1 MRSHGFGVT
10 EISINPLT
18 APRIYGT
25 ISSQSLNIMFHTL
38 TEKLN
43 SILTQLRR
51 RGALTE
57 KDLDEGLRQVRLAL
71 LEADVNY
78 KVVKKFIDD
87 VKQKALG
94 AKILE
99 SLTPGQQIVKIVR
112 DELVQILGGTRAD
125 LKLTSWPAVILLVGL
140 QGSGKTTMSGKLA
153 KHLTEKLGKKVLL
166 AATDLQRP
174 AAIEQLK
181 QLGAKLGYPVYAA
194 GRTPVEVAQ
203 GALQEAR
210 KNSFDVLI
218 LDTAGRLQ
226 INEELMA
233 ELAEMQEKLQ
243 PAEILLVAD
252 AMTGQEAVNIAQ
264 AFDQRLNLSGIILT
278 KLDGDARG
286 GAALSMITVT
296 GRPMKFVGVGEKLE
310 DLEVFHPDRMAER
323 ILGMGD
329 MLSLIEE
336 AEARIDAKKAEEFV
350 RKIQKES
357 FTLEDFREQIQQ
369 LRRMGPIT
377 KLLEKIP
384 GMQKVDVDEKALRRV
399 EAIINSM
406 TQEERRKPEIL
417 NGRRRK
423 RIALGSGTQV
433 SDVNKLL
440 KRFAEAKKMMKQ
452 LKGRKLPFGQMPLG
466 R

>member
-1 MRSHGFGVT
+1 
-10 EISINPLT
+10 
-18 APRIYGT
+18 
-25 ISSQSLNIMFHTL
+25 MFNTL

-43 SILTQLRR
+43 GILTQWRR

-57 KDLDEGLRQVRLAL
+57 RDLDEGLRQVRLAL

-78 KVVKKFIDD
+78 KVVKRFIDD

-112 DELVQILGGTRAD
+112 DELVHILGGTRAD
-125 LKLTSWPAVILLVGL
+125 LQLTSWPSVILLVGL
-140 QGSGKTTMSGKLA
+140 QGSGKTTMAGKLA
-153 KHLTEKLGKKVLL
+153 KYLTERLKKKVLL

-181 QLGAKLGYPVYAA
+181 QIGAKLGYPVYAE
-194 GRTPVEVAQ
+194 GRTPIEVAE
-203 GALQEAR
+203 GALLEAR

-218 LDTAGRLQ
+218 IDTAGRLH

-233 ELAEMQEKLQ
+233 ELEEMKQKLQ
-243 PAEILLVAD
+243 PAETLLVAD
-252 AMTGQEAVNIAQ
+252 AMTGQEAVAIAQ
-264 AFDQRLNLSGIILT
+264 TFDQRLKLTGIILT

-286 GAALSMITVT
+286 GAALSMVTVT
-296 GRPMKFVGVGEKLE
+296 GRPIKFVGVGEKVE

-329 MLSLIEE
+329 ILSLIEE
-336 AEARIDAKKAEEFV
+336 AEARVDTKKAEEFI
-350 RKIQKES
+350 RKIHKES

-384 GMQKVDVDEKALRRV
+384 GMQRVEVDERALVRV

-406 TQEERRKPEIL
+406 TPEERRRPEIL
-417 NGRRRK
+417 NARRK
-423 RIALGSGTQV
+423 RRIALGSGTQV
-433 SDVNKLL
+433 SDVNRLL
-440 KRFAEAKKMMKQ
+440 KRFEEAKKMMKQ
-452 LKGRKLPFGQMPLG
+452 LKRVPQMPFG

>member
-1 MRSHGFGVT
+1 
-10 EISINPLT
+10 
-18 APRIYGT
+18 
-25 ISSQSLNIMFHTL
+25 MFNAL

-78 KVVKKFIDD
+78 KVVKRFIDD

-94 AKILE
+94 AQILE

-112 DELVQILGGTRAD
+112 DELVQILGGTRAE
-125 LKLTSWPAVILLVGL
+125 LQLTSWPSVLLLVGL
-140 QGSGKTTMSGKLA
+140 QGSGKTTMAGKLA
-153 KHLTEKLGKKVLL
+153 KYLTEKLKKRVLL

-181 QLGAKLGYPVYAA
+181 QLGAKLGYPVYAE
-194 GRTPVEVAQ
+194 GRTPLEVAE
-203 GALQEAR
+203 GALTEAR
-210 KNSFDVLI
+210 KNSFDVVI
-218 LDTAGRLQ
+218 IDTAGRLQ

-233 ELAEMQEKLQ
+233 ELVKMKERLQ
-243 PAEILLVAD
+243 PTEILLVAD

-264 AFDQRLNLSGIILT
+264 TFDQRLRLTGIILT

-286 GAALSMITVT
+286 GAALSMVTVT
-296 GRPMKFVGVGEKLE
+296 GRPIKFIGVGEKLE

-329 MLSLIEE
+329 ILSLIEE
-336 AEARIDAKKAEEFV
+336 AEARVDAKKAEEFL

-357 FTLEDFREQIQQ
+357 FTLEDFRQQIQQ

-377 KLLEKIP
+377 KLLEKLP
-384 GMQKVDVDEKALRRV
+384 GMQKVEVDEKALV
-399 EAIINSM
+399 KIEAIINSM
-406 TQEERRKPEIL
+406 TPQERRHPEIL
-417 NGRRRK
+417 NARRK
-423 RIALGSGTQV
+423 RRIALGSGTQV
-433 SDVNKLL
+433 SDINKLL
-440 KRFAEAKKMMKQ
+440 KRFEEARKMMKQ
-452 LKGRKLPFGQMPLG
+452 LKGKKFPQMPFL

>member
-1 MRSHGFGVT
+1 
-10 EISINPLT
+10 
-18 APRIYGT
+18 
-25 ISSQSLNIMFHTL
+25 MFNAL
-38 TEKLN
+38 TERLN
-43 SILTQLRR
+43 SILKQLRR

-78 KVVKKFIDD
+78 KVVKRFIDD
-87 VKQKALG
+87 IRQKALG
-94 AKILE
+94 AQILE

-125 LKLTSWPAVILLVGL
+125 LRLTSWPSVILLVGL
-140 QGSGKTTMSGKLA
+140 QGSGKTTMAGKLA
-153 KHLTEKLGKKVLL
+153 KYLTEKLQKKVLL

-181 QLGAKLGYPVYAA
+181 QLGARLGSPVYAE
-194 GRTPVEVAQ
+194 GRTPVEVAER
-203 GALQEAR
+203 ALVEAR

-218 LDTAGRLQ
+218 IDTAGRLQ
-226 INEELMA
+226 IDEELMA
-233 ELAEMQEKLQ
+233 ELVEMRQKLQ
-243 PAEILLVAD
+243 PTEILLVAD

-264 AFDQRLNLSGIILT
+264 TFDQRLALTGIILT

-286 GAALSMITVT
+286 GAALSMVTVT
-296 GRPMKFVGVGEKLE
+296 GRPIKFIGVGEKLE

-329 MLSLIEE
+329 ILSLIEE
-336 AEARIDAKKAEEFV
+336 AEARVDAKKAEELV
-350 RKIQKES
+350 RRIQKES

-369 LRRMGPIT
+369 LRRLGPLT
-377 KLLEKIP
+377 KLLEKLP
-384 GMQKVDVDEKALRRV
+384 GMQKVEVDERALIKV

-406 TQEERRKPEIL
+406 TPEERRHPEIL
-417 NGRRRK
+417 NASRK
-423 RIALGSGTQV
+423 RRIALGSGTQV

-440 KRFAEAKKMMKQ
+440 KRFEEAKKMIKH
-452 LKGRKLPFGQMPLG
+452 LKGKRFPLG
-466 R
+466 PMPWR

>member
-1 MRSHGFGVT
+1 
-10 EISINPLT
+10 
-18 APRIYGT
+18 
-25 ISSQSLNIMFHTL
+25 MFNAL

-78 KVVKKFIDD
+78 KVVKRFIDD

-94 AKILE
+94 AQILE

-112 DELVQILGGTRAD
+112 DELVQILGGTRAE
-125 LKLTSWPAVILLVGL
+125 LQLTSWPSVLLLVGL
-140 QGSGKTTMSGKLA
+140 QGSGKTTMAGKLA
-153 KHLTEKLGKKVLL
+153 KYLTEKLKKRVLL

-181 QLGAKLGYPVYAA
+181 QLGAKLGYPVYAE
-194 GRTPVEVAQ
+194 GRTPLEVAE
-203 GALQEAR
+203 GALTEAR
-210 KNSFDVLI
+210 KNSFDVVI
-218 LDTAGRLQ
+218 IDTAGRLQ

-233 ELAEMQEKLQ
+233 ELVKMKERLQ
-243 PAEILLVAD
+243 PSEILLVAD

-264 AFDQRLNLSGIILT
+264 TFDQRLRLTGIILT

-286 GAALSMITVT
+286 GAALSMVTVT
-296 GRPMKFVGVGEKLE
+296 SRPIKFIGVGEKLE

-329 MLSLIEE
+329 ILSLIEE
-336 AEARIDAKKAEEFV
+336 AEARVDAKKAEEFL

-357 FTLEDFREQIQQ
+357 FTLEDFRQQIQQ

-377 KLLEKIP
+377 KLLEKLP
-384 GMQKVDVDEKALRRV
+384 GMQKVEVDEKALV
-399 EAIINSM
+399 KIEAIINSM
-406 TQEERRKPEIL
+406 TPQERRHPEIL
-417 NGRRRK
+417 NARRK
-423 RIALGSGTQV
+423 RRIALGSGTQV
-433 SDVNKLL
+433 SDINKLL
-440 KRFAEAKKMMKQ
+440 KRFEEARKMMKQ
-452 LKGRKLPFGQMPLG
+452 LKGKKFPQMPFL

>member
-1 MRSHGFGVT
+1 
-10 EISINPLT
+10 
-18 APRIYGT
+18 
-25 ISSQSLNIMFHTL
+25 MFNTL

-43 SILTQLRR
+43 SILTQWRR

-71 LEADVNY
+71 LEADVHY
-78 KVVKKFIDD
+78 KVVKKFTDD

-94 AKILE
+94 AQILE
-99 SLTPGQQIVKIVR
+99 SLSPGQQIVKIVR
-112 DELVQILGGTRAD
+112 DELVHILGGTRAE
-125 LKLTSWPAVILLVGL
+125 LTLTSWPSVLLLVGL

-153 KHLTEKLGKKVLL
+153 KYATEKLQKKVLL

-181 QLGAKLGYPVYAA
+181 QLGAKLGYPVYAE
-194 GRTPVEVAQ
+194 GRTPLEVAE
-203 GALQEAR
+203 GALREAR

-218 LDTAGRLQ
+218 IDTAGRLQ

-233 ELAEMQEKLQ
+233 ELVEMKARLQ
-243 PAEILLVAD
+243 PTEILLVAD
-252 AMTGQEAVNIAQ
+252 AMTGQEAVTIAQ
-264 AFDQRLNLSGIILT
+264 TFDQRLTLTGIILT

-296 GRPMKFVGVGEKLE
+296 GRPIKFVGVGEKLE

-329 MLSLIEE
+329 ILSLIEE
-336 AEARIDAKKAEEFV
+336 AEARVDAKKAEEFV
-350 RKIQKES
+350 KKIQKES

-369 LRRMGPIT
+369 MRRLGPIT

-384 GMQKVDVDEKALRRV
+384 GMQKVQVDERALVRV

-406 TQEERRKPEIL
+406 TPEERRKPEIL
-417 NGRRRK
+417 NGKRK
-423 RIALGSGTQV
+423 RRIALGSGTQV

-440 KRFAEAKKMMKQ
+440 KRFEEAKKMMKQ
-452 LKGRKLPFGQMPLG
+452 FKGRRFPQF
-466 R
+466 

>member
-1 MRSHGFGVT
+1 
-10 EISINPLT
+10 
-18 APRIYGT
+18 
-25 ISSQSLNIMFHTL
+25 MFNTL

-43 SILTQLRR
+43 SILTQWRR

-71 LEADVNY
+71 LEADVHY
-78 KVVKKFIDD
+78 KVVKKFTDD

-94 AKILE
+94 AQILE
-99 SLTPGQQIVKIVR
+99 SLSPGQQIVKIVR
-112 DELVQILGGTRAD
+112 DELVQILGGTRAE
-125 LKLTSWPAVILLVGL
+125 LTLTSWPSVLLLVGL

-153 KHLTEKLGKKVLL
+153 KHVTEKLQKKVLL

-174 AAIEQLK
+174 AAIEQLR
-181 QLGAKLGYPVYAA
+181 QLGAKLGYPVYAE
-194 GRTPVEVAQ
+194 GRTPVEVAE
-203 GALQEAR
+203 GALREAR

-218 LDTAGRLQ
+218 IDTAGRLQ
-226 INEELMA
+226 INEELMT
-233 ELAEMQEKLQ
+233 ELVEMQARLQ
-243 PAEILLVAD
+243 PTETLLVAD

-264 AFDQRLNLSGIILT
+264 TFDQRLKLTGIILT

-296 GRPMKFVGVGEKLE
+296 GRPIKFVGVGEKLE

-329 MLSLIEE
+329 LLSLIEE
-336 AEARIDAKKAEEFV
+336 AEARVDAKKAEEFV
-350 RKIQKES
+350 KKIQKES

-369 LRRMGPIT
+369 VRRMGPIT

-384 GMQKVDVDEKALRRV
+384 GMQKVEVDERALVRV

-406 TQEERRKPEIL
+406 TPEERRKPEIL
-417 NGRRRK
+417 DGKRK
-423 RIALGSGTQV
+423 RRIALGSGTQV
-433 SDVNKLL
+433 SEVNKLL
-440 KRFAEAKKMMKQ
+440 KRFEEAKKMMKQ
-452 LKGRKLPFGQMPLG
+452 FKGRRLLG

>member
-1 MRSHGFGVT
+1 
-10 EISINPLT
+10 
-18 APRIYGT
+18 
-25 ISSQSLNIMFHTL
+25 MFNAL

-78 KVVKKFIDD
+78 KVVKRFIDD

-94 AKILE
+94 AQILE

-112 DELVQILGGTRAD
+112 DELVQILGGTRAE
-125 LKLTSWPAVILLVGL
+125 LQLTSWPSVLLLVGL
-140 QGSGKTTMSGKLA
+140 QGSGKTTMAGKLA
-153 KHLTEKLGKKVLL
+153 KYLTEKLKKRVLL

-181 QLGAKLGYPVYAA
+181 QLGAKLGYPVYAE
-194 GRTPVEVAQ
+194 GRTPLEVAE
-203 GALQEAR
+203 GALTEAR
-210 KNSFDVLI
+210 KNSFDVVI
-218 LDTAGRLQ
+218 IDTAGRLQ

-233 ELAEMQEKLQ
+233 ELVKMKERLQ
-243 PAEILLVAD
+243 PSEILLVAD

-264 AFDQRLNLSGIILT
+264 TFDQRLRLTGIILT

-286 GAALSMITVT
+286 GAALSMVTVT
-296 GRPMKFVGVGEKLE
+296 GRPIKFIGVGEKLE

-329 MLSLIEE
+329 ILSLIEE
-336 AEARIDAKKAEEFV
+336 AEARVDAKKAEEFL

-357 FTLEDFREQIQQ
+357 FTLEDFRQQIQQ

-377 KLLEKIP
+377 KLLEKLP
-384 GMQKVDVDEKALRRV
+384 GMQKVEVDEKALV
-399 EAIINSM
+399 KIEAIINSM
-406 TQEERRKPEIL
+406 TPQERRHPEIL
-417 NGRRRK
+417 NARRK
-423 RIALGSGTQV
+423 RRIALGSGTQV
-433 SDVNKLL
+433 SDINKLL
-440 KRFAEAKKMMKQ
+440 KRFEEARKMMKQ
-452 LKGRKLPFGQMPLG
+452 LKGKRFPQMPFL

>member
-1 MRSHGFGVT
+1 
-10 EISINPLT
+10 
-18 APRIYGT
+18 
-25 ISSQSLNIMFHTL
+25 MFNTL

-43 SILTQLRR
+43 SILTQWRR

-71 LEADVNY
+71 LEADVHY
-78 KVVKKFIDD
+78 KVVKKFTDD

-94 AKILE
+94 AQILE
-99 SLTPGQQIVKIVR
+99 SLSPGQQIVKIVR
-112 DELVQILGGTRAD
+112 DELVHILGGTRAE
-125 LKLTSWPAVILLVGL
+125 LTLTSWPSVLLLVGL

-153 KHLTEKLGKKVLL
+153 KYVTEKLQKKVLL

-181 QLGAKLGYPVYAA
+181 QLGAKLGYPVYAE
-194 GRTPVEVAQ
+194 GRTPLEVAE
-203 GALQEAR
+203 GALREAR

-218 LDTAGRLQ
+218 IDTAGRLQ

-233 ELAEMQEKLQ
+233 ELVEMKARLQ
-243 PAEILLVAD
+243 PTEILLVAD
-252 AMTGQEAVNIAQ
+252 AMTGQEAVTIAQ
-264 AFDQRLNLSGIILT
+264 TFDQRLTLTGIILT

-296 GRPMKFVGVGEKLE
+296 GRPIKFVGVGEKLE

-329 MLSLIEE
+329 ILSLIEE
-336 AEARIDAKKAEEFV
+336 AEARVDAKKAEEFV
-350 RKIQKES
+350 KKIQKES

-369 LRRMGPIT
+369 MRRLGPIT

-384 GMQKVDVDEKALRRV
+384 GMQKVQVDERALVRV

-406 TQEERRKPEIL
+406 TPEERRKPEIL
-417 NGRRRK
+417 NGKRK
-423 RIALGSGTQV
+423 RRIALGSGTQV

-440 KRFAEAKKMMKQ
+440 KRFEEAKKMMKQ
-452 LKGRKLPFGQMPLG
+452 FKGRRFPQF
-466 R
+466 

>member
-1 MRSHGFGVT
+1 
-10 EISINPLT
+10 
-18 APRIYGT
+18 
-25 ISSQSLNIMFHTL
+25 MFNAL

-78 KVVKKFIDD
+78 KVVKRFIDD

-94 AKILE
+94 AQILE

-112 DELVQILGGTRAD
+112 DELVQILGGTRAE
-125 LKLTSWPAVILLVGL
+125 LQLTSWPSVLLLVGL
-140 QGSGKTTMSGKLA
+140 QGSGKTTMAGKLA
-153 KHLTEKLGKKVLL
+153 KYLTEKLKKRVLL

-181 QLGAKLGYPVYAA
+181 QLGAKLGYPVYAE
-194 GRTPVEVAQ
+194 GRTPLEVAE
-203 GALQEAR
+203 GALTEAR
-210 KNSFDVLI
+210 KNSFDVVI
-218 LDTAGRLQ
+218 IDTAGRLQ

-233 ELAEMQEKLQ
+233 ELVEMKERLQ
-243 PAEILLVAD
+243 PSEILLVAD

-264 AFDQRLNLSGIILT
+264 TFDQRLRLTGIILT

-286 GAALSMITVT
+286 GAALSMVTVT
-296 GRPMKFVGVGEKLE
+296 GRPIKFIGVGEKLE

-329 MLSLIEE
+329 ILSLIEE
-336 AEARIDAKKAEEFV
+336 AEARVDAKKAEEFL

-357 FTLEDFREQIQQ
+357 FTLEDFRQQIQQ

-377 KLLEKIP
+377 KLLEKLP
-384 GMQKVDVDEKALRRV
+384 GMQKVEVDEKALV
-399 EAIINSM
+399 KIEAIINSM
-406 TQEERRKPEIL
+406 TPQERRHPEIL
-417 NGRRRK
+417 NARRK
-423 RIALGSGTQV
+423 RRIALGSGTQV
-433 SDVNKLL
+433 SDINKLL
-440 KRFAEAKKMMKQ
+440 KRFEEARKMMKQ
-452 LKGRKLPFGQMPLG
+452 LKGKRFPQMPFL

>member
-1 MRSHGFGVT
+1 
-10 EISINPLT
+10 
-18 APRIYGT
+18 
-25 ISSQSLNIMFHTL
+25 MFNAL

-78 KVVKKFIDD
+78 KVVKRFIDD

-94 AKILE
+94 AQILE

-112 DELVQILGGTRAD
+112 DELVQILGGTRAE
-125 LKLTSWPAVILLVGL
+125 LQLTSWPSVLLLVGL
-140 QGSGKTTMSGKLA
+140 QGSGKTTMAGKLA
-153 KHLTEKLGKKVLL
+153 KYLTEKLKKRVLL

-181 QLGAKLGYPVYAA
+181 QLGAKLGYPVYAE
-194 GRTPVEVAQ
+194 GRTPLEVAE
-203 GALQEAR
+203 GALTEAR
-210 KNSFDVLI
+210 KNSFDVVI
-218 LDTAGRLQ
+218 IDTAGRLQ

-233 ELAEMQEKLQ
+233 ELVEMKERLQ
-243 PAEILLVAD
+243 PSEILLVAD

-264 AFDQRLNLSGIILT
+264 TFDQRLRLTGIILT

-286 GAALSMITVT
+286 GAALSMVTVT
-296 GRPMKFVGVGEKLE
+296 GRPIKFIGVGEKLE

-329 MLSLIEE
+329 ILSLIEE
-336 AEARIDAKKAEEFV
+336 AEARVDAKKAEEFL

-357 FTLEDFREQIQQ
+357 FTLEDFRQQIQQ

-377 KLLEKIP
+377 KLLEKLP
-384 GMQKVDVDEKALRRV
+384 GMQKVEVDEKALV
-399 EAIINSM
+399 KIEAIINSM
-406 TQEERRKPEIL
+406 TPQERRHPEIL
-417 NGRRRK
+417 NARRK
-423 RIALGSGTQV
+423 RRIALGSGTQV
-433 SDVNKLL
+433 SDINKLL
-440 KRFAEAKKMMKQ
+440 KRFEEARKMMKH
-452 LKGRKLPFGQMPLG
+452 LKGKKFPQMPFL

>member
-1 MRSHGFGVT
+1 
-10 EISINPLT
+10 
-18 APRIYGT
+18 
-25 ISSQSLNIMFHTL
+25 MFNAL

-78 KVVKKFIDD
+78 KVVKRFIDD

-94 AKILE
+94 AQILE

-112 DELVQILGGTRAD
+112 DELVQILGGTRAE
-125 LKLTSWPAVILLVGL
+125 LQLTSWPSVLLLVGL
-140 QGSGKTTMSGKLA
+140 QGSGKTTMAGKLA
-153 KHLTEKLGKKVLL
+153 KYLTEKLKKRVLL

-181 QLGAKLGYPVYAA
+181 QLGAKLGYPVYAE
-194 GRTPVEVAQ
+194 GRTPLEVAE
-203 GALQEAR
+203 GALTDAR
-210 KNSFDVLI
+210 KNSFDVVI
-218 LDTAGRLQ
+218 IDTAGRLQ

-233 ELAEMQEKLQ
+233 ELVEMKERLQ
-243 PAEILLVAD
+243 PSEILLVAD

-264 AFDQRLNLSGIILT
+264 TFDQRLRLTGIILT

-286 GAALSMITVT
+286 GAALSMVTVT
-296 GRPMKFVGVGEKLE
+296 GRPIKFIGVGEKLE

-329 MLSLIEE
+329 ILSLIEE
-336 AEARIDAKKAEEFV
+336 AEARVDAKKAEEFL

-357 FTLEDFREQIQQ
+357 FTLEDFRQQIQQ

-377 KLLEKIP
+377 KLLEKLP
-384 GMQKVDVDEKALRRV
+384 GMQKVEVDEKALV
-399 EAIINSM
+399 KIEAIINSM
-406 TQEERRKPEIL
+406 TPQERRHPEIL
-417 NGRRRK
+417 NARRK
-423 RIALGSGTQV
+423 RRIALGSGTQV
-433 SDVNKLL
+433 SDINKLL
-440 KRFAEAKKMMKQ
+440 KRFEEARKMMKQ
-452 LKGRKLPFGQMPLG
+452 LKGKKFPQMPFL

>member
-1 MRSHGFGVT
+1 
-10 EISINPLT
+10 
-18 APRIYGT
+18 
-25 ISSQSLNIMFHTL
+25 MFNTL
-38 TEKLN
+38 TEKLQ

-57 KDLDEGLRQVRLAL
+57 NDLDEGLRQVRLAL

-78 KVVKKFIDD
+78 KVVKRFVDD

-94 AKILE
+94 AQILE

-112 DELVQILGGTRAD
+112 DELVQILGGARAD
-125 LKLTSWPAVILLVGL
+125 LQLTNWPAVILLVGL

-153 KHLTEKLGKKVLL
+153 KYLTEKLQKRVLL

-181 QLGAKLGYPVYAA
+181 QLGAKLGYPVYTE
-194 GRTPVEVAQ
+194 GRTSVEVAE
-203 GALQEAR
+203 GALREAR
-210 KNSFDVLI
+210 QKSFDVLI
-218 LDTAGRLQ
+218 IDTAGRLQ

-233 ELAEMQEKLQ
+233 ELEEMKRKLQ
-243 PAEILLVAD
+243 PAEILLIAD

-264 AFDQRLNLSGIILT
+264 TFDQRLKLTGIVLT

-286 GAALSMITVT
+286 GAALSMVTVT
-296 GRPMKFVGVGEKLE
+296 GRPIKFVGVGEKLE

-329 MLSLIEE
+329 LLSLIEE
-336 AEARIDAKKAEEFV
+336 AEARVDAKKAEEFV
-350 RKIQKES
+350 KKIQKES

-369 LRRMGPIT
+369 VRRMGPIT

-384 GMQKVDVDEKALRRV
+384 GMQKVEVDERALVRV

-406 TQEERRKPEIL
+406 TREERLRPEIL
-417 NGRRRK
+417 NGKRK
-423 RIALGSGTQV
+423 RRIALGSGTQV

-440 KRFAEAKKMMKQ
+440 KRFEEAKKMMKQ
-452 LKGRKLPFGQMPLG
+452 LKGKRWPQMPFG

>member
-1 MRSHGFGVT
+1 
-10 EISINPLT
+10 
-18 APRIYGT
+18 
-25 ISSQSLNIMFHTL
+25 MFNAL

-78 KVVKKFIDD
+78 KVVKRFIDD

-94 AKILE
+94 AQILE

-112 DELVQILGGTRAD
+112 DELVQILGGTRAE
-125 LKLTSWPAVILLVGL
+125 LQLTSWPSVLLLVGL
-140 QGSGKTTMSGKLA
+140 QGSGKTTMAGKLA
-153 KHLTEKLGKKVLL
+153 KYLTEKLKKRVLL

-181 QLGAKLGYPVYAA
+181 QLGAKLGYPVYAE
-194 GRTPVEVAQ
+194 GRTPLEVAE
-203 GALQEAR
+203 GALTEAR
-210 KNSFDVLI
+210 KNSFDVVI
-218 LDTAGRLQ
+218 IDTAGRLQ

-233 ELAEMQEKLQ
+233 ELVKMKERLQ
-243 PAEILLVAD
+243 PSEILLVAD

-264 AFDQRLNLSGIILT
+264 TFDQRLRLTGIILT

-286 GAALSMITVT
+286 GAALSMVTVT
-296 GRPMKFVGVGEKLE
+296 GRPIKFIGVGEKLE

-329 MLSLIEE
+329 ILSLIEE
-336 AEARIDAKKAEEFV
+336 AEARVDAKKAEEFL

-357 FTLEDFREQIQQ
+357 FTLEDFRQQIQQ

-377 KLLEKIP
+377 KLLEKLP
-384 GMQKVDVDEKALRRV
+384 GMQRVEVDEKALV
-399 EAIINSM
+399 KIEAIINSM
-406 TQEERRKPEIL
+406 TPQERRHPEIL
-417 NGRRRK
+417 NARRK
-423 RIALGSGTQV
+423 RRIALGSGTQV
-433 SDVNKLL
+433 SDINKLL
-440 KRFAEAKKMMKQ
+440 KRFEEARKMMKQ
-452 LKGRKLPFGQMPLG
+452 LKGKKFPQMPFL

>member
-1 MRSHGFGVT
+1 
-10 EISINPLT
+10 
-18 APRIYGT
+18 
-25 ISSQSLNIMFHTL
+25 MFNTL
-38 TEKLN
+38 TEKLT

-71 LEADVNY
+71 LEADVHY

-94 AKILE
+94 AAVLE

-112 DELVQILGGTRAD
+112 DELVQILGGTRAE
-125 LKLTSWPAVILLVGL
+125 LQLTNWPSVLLLVGL
-140 QGSGKTTMSGKLA
+140 QGSGKTTMAGKLA
-153 KHLTEKLGKKVLL
+153 KYLTEKLQKKVLL

-174 AAIEQLK
+174 AAVEQLR
-181 QLGAKLGYPVYAA
+181 QLGAKLGYPVYTD
-194 GRTPVEVAQ
+194 GRIPLEVAE
-203 GALQEAR
+203 GALREAR
-210 KNSFDVLI
+210 QKSFDVLI
-218 LDTAGRLQ
+218 IDTAGRLQ

-233 ELAEMQEKLQ
+233 ELVEMKERLQ
-243 PAEILLVAD
+243 PTEVLLVAD

-264 AFDQRLNLSGIILT
+264 TFDQRLRLTGIILT

-296 GRPMKFVGVGEKLE
+296 GRPIKFIGVGEKLE

-329 MLSLIEE
+329 ILSLIEE
-336 AEARIDAKKAEEFV
+336 AEARVDAKKAEEFV
-350 RKIQKES
+350 KKIQKER

-384 GMQKVDVDEKALRRV
+384 GMQKVEVDERALVRI

-406 TQEERRKPEIL
+406 TPEERRRPEIL
-417 NGRRRK
+417 NGKRK
-423 RIALGSGTQV
+423 RRIALGSGTQV

-440 KRFAEAKKMMKQ
+440 KRFEEAKKMMKQ
-452 LKGRKLPFGQMPLG
+452 FQGKRLPQLG
-466 R
+466 RF

>member
-1 MRSHGFGVT
+1 
-10 EISINPLT
+10 
-18 APRIYGT
+18 
-25 ISSQSLNIMFHTL
+25 MFNAL

-78 KVVKKFIDD
+78 KVVKRFIDD

-94 AKILE
+94 AQILE

-112 DELVQILGGTRAD
+112 DELVQILGGTRAE
-125 LKLTSWPAVILLVGL
+125 LQLTSWPSVLLLVGL
-140 QGSGKTTMSGKLA
+140 QGSGKTTMAGKLA
-153 KHLTEKLGKKVLL
+153 KYLTEKLKKRVLL

-181 QLGAKLGYPVYAA
+181 QLGAKLGYPVYAE
-194 GRTPVEVAQ
+194 GRTPLEVAE
-203 GALQEAR
+203 GALTEAR
-210 KNSFDVLI
+210 KNSFDVVI
-218 LDTAGRLQ
+218 IDTAGRLQ

-233 ELAEMQEKLQ
+233 ELVKMKERLQ
-243 PAEILLVAD
+243 PSEILLVAD

-264 AFDQRLNLSGIILT
+264 TFDQRLRLTGIILT

-286 GAALSMITVT
+286 GAALSMVTVT
-296 GRPMKFVGVGEKLE
+296 GRPIKFIGVGEKLE

-329 MLSLIEE
+329 ILSLIEE
-336 AEARIDAKKAEEFV
+336 AEARVDAKKAEEFL

-357 FTLEDFREQIQQ
+357 FTLEDFRQQIQQ
-369 LRRMGPIT
+369 LCRMGPIT
-377 KLLEKIP
+377 KLLEKLP
-384 GMQKVDVDEKALRRV
+384 GMQKVEVDEKALV
-399 EAIINSM
+399 KIEAIINSM
-406 TQEERRKPEIL
+406 TPQERRHPEIL
-417 NGRRRK
+417 NARRK
-423 RIALGSGTQV
+423 RRIALGSGTQV
-433 SDVNKLL
+433 SDINKLL
-440 KRFAEAKKMMKQ
+440 KRFEEARKMMKQ
-452 LKGRKLPFGQMPLG
+452 LKGKKFPQMPFL

>member
-1 MRSHGFGVT
+1 
-10 EISINPLT
+10 
-18 APRIYGT
+18 
-25 ISSQSLNIMFHTL
+25 MFNAL

-78 KVVKKFIDD
+78 KVVKRFIDD

-94 AKILE
+94 AQILE

-125 LKLTSWPAVILLVGL
+125 LQLTSWPSVIFLVGL
-140 QGSGKTTMSGKLA
+140 QGSGKTTMAGKLA
-153 KHLTEKLGKKVLL
+153 KYLTERLQKRVLL

-174 AAIEQLK
+174 AAIDQLK
-181 QLGAKLGYPVYAA
+181 QLGARLGYPVYAE
-194 GRTPVEVAQ
+194 GHTPVAVAE
-203 GALQEAR
+203 GALTEAR
-210 KNSFDVLI
+210 KKSFDVLI
-218 LDTAGRLQ
+218 IDTAGRLQ

-233 ELAEMQEKLQ
+233 ELVEMKERLQ
-243 PAEILLVAD
+243 PTEILLVAD

-264 AFDQRLNLSGIILT
+264 AFDQRLRLTGIILT

-286 GAALSMITVT
+286 GAALSMVTVT
-296 GRPMKFVGVGEKLE
+296 GRPIKFVGVGEKLE

-329 MLSLIEE
+329 ILSLIEE
-336 AEARIDAKKAEEFV
+336 AEARVDAKKAEEFV
-350 RKIQKES
+350 KKIQKES

-369 LRRMGPIT
+369 LRRLGPIT

-384 GMQKVDVDEKALRRV
+384 GMQKVEVDEKALVRV

-406 TQEERRKPEIL
+406 TPEERRRPEIL
-417 NGRRRK
+417 NGRRKK

-440 KRFAEAKKMMKQ
+440 KRFEEAKKMMKQ
-452 LKGRKLPFGQMPLG
+452 FKGRKLPPMPF

>member
-1 MRSHGFGVT
+1 
-10 EISINPLT
+10 
-18 APRIYGT
+18 
-25 ISSQSLNIMFHTL
+25 MFNAL

-78 KVVKKFIDD
+78 KVVKRFIDD

-94 AKILE
+94 AQILE

-112 DELVQILGGTRAD
+112 DELVQILGGTRAE
-125 LKLTSWPAVILLVGL
+125 LQLTSWPSVLLLVGL
-140 QGSGKTTMSGKLA
+140 QGSGKTTMAGKLA
-153 KHLTEKLGKKVLL
+153 KYLTEKLKKRVLL

-181 QLGAKLGYPVYAA
+181 QLGAKLGYPVYAE
-194 GRTPVEVAQ
+194 GRTPLEVAE
-203 GALQEAR
+203 GALTEAR
-210 KNSFDVLI
+210 KNSFDVVI
-218 LDTAGRLQ
+218 IDTAGRLQ

-233 ELAEMQEKLQ
+233 ELVKMKERLQ

-264 AFDQRLNLSGIILT
+264 TFDQRLRLTGIILT

-286 GAALSMITVT
+286 GAALSMVTVT
-296 GRPMKFVGVGEKLE
+296 GRPIKFIGVGEKLE

-329 MLSLIEE
+329 ILSLIEE
-336 AEARIDAKKAEEFV
+336 AEARVDAKKAEEFL

-357 FTLEDFREQIQQ
+357 FTLEDFRQQIQQ

-377 KLLEKIP
+377 KLLEKLP
-384 GMQKVDVDEKALRRV
+384 GMQKVEVDEKALV
-399 EAIINSM
+399 KIEAIINSM
-406 TQEERRKPEIL
+406 TPQERRHPEIL
-417 NGRRRK
+417 NARRK
-423 RIALGSGTQV
+423 RRIALGSGTQV
-433 SDVNKLL
+433 SDINKLL
-440 KRFAEAKKMMKQ
+440 KRFEEARKMMKQ
-452 LKGRKLPFGQMPLG
+452 LKGKKFPQMPFL

>member
-1 MRSHGFGVT
+1 
-10 EISINPLT
+10 
-18 APRIYGT
+18 
-25 ISSQSLNIMFHTL
+25 MFNAL

-57 KDLDEGLRQVRLAL
+57 NDLDEGLRQVRLAL

-78 KVVKKFIDD
+78 KVVKRFIDD

-94 AKILE
+94 AQILE

-112 DELVQILGGTRAD
+112 DELVQILGGTRAE
-125 LKLTSWPAVILLVGL
+125 LQLTSWPSVLLLVGL
-140 QGSGKTTMSGKLA
+140 QGSGKTTMAGKLA
-153 KHLTEKLGKKVLL
+153 KYLTEKLKKRVLL

-181 QLGAKLGYPVYAA
+181 QLGAKLGYPVYAE
-194 GRTPVEVAQ
+194 GRTPLEVAE
-203 GALQEAR
+203 GALTEAR
-210 KNSFDVLI
+210 KNSFDVVI
-218 LDTAGRLQ
+218 IDTAGRLQ

-233 ELAEMQEKLQ
+233 ELVKMKERLQ
-243 PAEILLVAD
+243 PSEILLVAD

-264 AFDQRLNLSGIILT
+264 TFDQRLRLTGIILT

-286 GAALSMITVT
+286 GAALSMVTVT
-296 GRPMKFVGVGEKLE
+296 GRPIKFIGVGEKLE

-329 MLSLIEE
+329 ILSLIEE
-336 AEARIDAKKAEEFV
+336 AEARVDAKKAEEFL

-357 FTLEDFREQIQQ
+357 FTLEDFRQQIQQ

-377 KLLEKIP
+377 KLLEKLP
-384 GMQKVDVDEKALRRV
+384 GMQKVEVDEKALV
-399 EAIINSM
+399 KIEAIINSM
-406 TQEERRKPEIL
+406 TPQERRHPEIL
-417 NGRRRK
+417 NARRK
-423 RIALGSGTQV
+423 RRIALGSGTQV
-433 SDVNKLL
+433 SDINKLL
-440 KRFAEAKKMMKQ
+440 KRFEEARKMMKQ
-452 LKGRKLPFGQMPLG
+452 LKGKKFPQMPFL

>member
-1 MRSHGFGVT
+1 
-10 EISINPLT
+10 
-18 APRIYGT
+18 
-25 ISSQSLNIMFHTL
+25 MFKAL

-78 KVVKKFIDD
+78 KVVKRFIDD

-94 AKILE
+94 AQILE

-112 DELVQILGGTRAD
+112 DELVQILGGTRAE
-125 LKLTSWPAVILLVGL
+125 LQLTSWPSVLLLVGL
-140 QGSGKTTMSGKLA
+140 QGSGKTTMAGKLA
-153 KHLTEKLGKKVLL
+153 KYLTEKLKKRVLL

-181 QLGAKLGYPVYAA
+181 QLGAKLGYPVYAE
-194 GRTPVEVAQ
+194 GRTPLEVAE
-203 GALQEAR
+203 GALTEAR
-210 KNSFDVLI
+210 KNSFDVVI
-218 LDTAGRLQ
+218 IDTAGRLQ

-233 ELAEMQEKLQ
+233 ELVKMKERLQ
-243 PAEILLVAD
+243 PSEILLVAD

-264 AFDQRLNLSGIILT
+264 TFDQRLRLTGIILT

-286 GAALSMITVT
+286 GAALSMVTVT
-296 GRPMKFVGVGEKLE
+296 GRPIKFIGVGEKLE

-329 MLSLIEE
+329 ILSLIEE
-336 AEARIDAKKAEEFV
+336 AEARVDAKKAEEFL

-357 FTLEDFREQIQQ
+357 FTLEDFRQQIQQ

-377 KLLEKIP
+377 KLLEKLP
-384 GMQKVDVDEKALRRV
+384 GMQKVEVDEKALV
-399 EAIINSM
+399 KIEAIINSM
-406 TQEERRKPEIL
+406 TPQERRHPEIL
-417 NGRRRK
+417 NARRK
-423 RIALGSGTQV
+423 RRIALGSGTQV
-433 SDVNKLL
+433 SDINKLL
-440 KRFAEAKKMMKQ
+440 KRFEEARKMMKQ
-452 LKGRKLPFGQMPLG
+452 LKGKKFPQMPFL

>member
-1 MRSHGFGVT
+1 
-10 EISINPLT
+10 
-18 APRIYGT
+18 
-25 ISSQSLNIMFHTL
+25 MFNTL

-78 KVVKKFIDD
+78 KVVKRFIDD

-94 AKILE
+94 AQILE

-125 LKLTSWPAVILLVGL
+125 LKLTSWPSVLVLVGL
-140 QGSGKTTMSGKLA
+140 QGSGKTTMAGKLA
-153 KHLTEKLGKKVLL
+153 KYLTEKLNKKVLL

-181 QLGAKLGYPVYAA
+181 QLGAKLGYPVYAE
-194 GRTPVEVAQ
+194 GRTPLEVAE
-203 GALQEAR
+203 GALVEAR

-218 LDTAGRLQ
+218 IDTAGRLQ

-233 ELAEMQEKLQ
+233 ELEEMKRRLQ
-243 PAEILLVAD
+243 PTETLLVAD

-264 AFDQRLNLSGIILT
+264 TFDQRLTLTGIILT

-286 GAALSMITVT
+286 GAALSMVTVT
-296 GRPMKFVGVGEKLE
+296 GRPIKFIGVGEKLE

-329 MLSLIEE
+329 ILSLIEE
-336 AEARIDAKKAEEFV
+336 AEARVDAKKAEEFV
-350 RKIQKES
+350 KKIQKES
-357 FTLEDFREQIQQ
+357 FTLEEFREQIQQ

-384 GMQKVDVDEKALRRV
+384 GMQKVEVDEKALVKV

-406 TQEERRKPEIL
+406 TPEERRHPEIL
-417 NGRRRK
+417 NGKRKK
-423 RIALGSGTQV
+423 RIARGSGTQV

-440 KRFAEAKKMMKQ
+440 KRFEEAKKMMKQ
-452 LKGRKLPFGQMPLG
+452 LKGKRFPLEQMPF

>member
-1 MRSHGFGVT
+1 
-10 EISINPLT
+10 
-18 APRIYGT
+18 
-25 ISSQSLNIMFHTL
+25 MFNTL
-38 TEKLN
+38 TEKLT

-94 AKILE
+94 AQILE

-112 DELVQILGGTRAD
+112 DELVQILGGARAD
-125 LKLTSWPAVILLVGL
+125 LKLTSWPSVLLLVGL
-140 QGSGKTTMSGKLA
+140 QGSGKTTMAGKLA
-153 KHLTEKLGKKVLL
+153 KYLTERLQKKVLL

-174 AAIEQLK
+174 AAVEQLR
-181 QLGAKLGYPVYAA
+181 QLGAKIGYPVYAE
-194 GRTPVEVAQ
+194 GRTPLEVAE
-203 GALQEAR
+203 GALREAR
-210 KNSFDVLI
+210 QKSFDVLI
-218 LDTAGRLQ
+218 IDTAGRLQ

-233 ELAEMQEKLQ
+233 ELVEMKERLQ
-243 PAEILLVAD
+243 PTEVLLVAD

-264 AFDQRLNLSGIILT
+264 TFDQRLQLTGIILT

-286 GAALSMITVT
+286 GAALSMVTVT
-296 GRPMKFVGVGEKLE
+296 GRPIKFIGVGEKLE
-310 DLEVFHPDRMAER
+310 DVEVFHPDRMAER

-329 MLSLIEE
+329 ILSLIEE
-336 AEARIDAKKAEEFV
+336 AEARVDAKKAEEFV
-350 RKIQKES
+350 RKIQKEN

-369 LRRMGPIT
+369 LRRMGSIT

-384 GMQKVDVDEKALRRV
+384 GMQKVEVDEKALIKV

-406 TQEERRKPEIL
+406 TPEERRHPEIL
-417 NGRRRK
+417 NGKRKK

-440 KRFAEAKKMMKQ
+440 KRFEEARKMMKQ
-452 LKGRKLPFGQMPLG
+452 LKGKKLPLGQMPWG
-466 R
+466 

>member
-1 MRSHGFGVT
+1 
-10 EISINPLT
+10 
-18 APRIYGT
+18 
-25 ISSQSLNIMFHTL
+25 MFNTL

-94 AKILE
+94 AQILE

-112 DELVQILGGTRAD
+112 DELVQILGGTRAE
-125 LKLTSWPAVILLVGL
+125 LKLTSWPSVLVLVGL
-140 QGSGKTTMSGKLA
+140 QGSGKTTMAGKLA
-153 KHLTEKLGKKVLL
+153 KYLTEKLQKKVLL

-181 QLGAKLGYPVYAA
+181 QLGAKLGYPVYAE
-194 GRTPVEVAQ
+194 GRTSIEVAE
-203 GALQEAR
+203 GALIEAR

-218 LDTAGRLQ
+218 IDTAGRLQ
-226 INEELMA
+226 INEELMS
-233 ELAEMQEKLQ
+233 ELVEMKAKLQ

-264 AFDQRLNLSGIILT
+264 TFDQRLTLTGIILT

-286 GAALSMITVT
+286 GAALSMVTVT
-296 GRPMKFVGVGEKLE
+296 GRPIKFIGVGEKLE

-329 MLSLIEE
+329 ILSLIEE
-336 AEARIDAKKAEEFV
+336 AEARVDTKKAEEFV

-384 GMQKVDVDEKALRRV
+384 GMQKVEVDEKALVKV

-406 TQEERRKPEIL
+406 TPEERRHPEIL
-417 NGRRRK
+417 NGKRKK

-440 KRFAEAKKMMKQ
+440 KRFAEARKMMKQ
-452 LKGRKLPFGQMPLG
+452 LKGKKLPQMPF

>member
-1 MRSHGFGVT
+1 
-10 EISINPLT
+10 
-18 APRIYGT
+18 
-25 ISSQSLNIMFHTL
+25 MFNAL

-43 SILTQLRR
+43 IILTQLRR

-78 KVVKKFIDD
+78 KVVKRFIDD

-94 AKILE
+94 AQILE

-112 DELVQILGGTRAD
+112 DELVQILGGTRAE
-125 LKLTSWPAVILLVGL
+125 LQLTSWPSVLLLVGL
-140 QGSGKTTMSGKLA
+140 QGSGKTTMAGKLA
-153 KHLTEKLGKKVLL
+153 KYLTEKLKKRVLL

-181 QLGAKLGYPVYAA
+181 QLGAKLGYPVYAE
-194 GRTPVEVAQ
+194 GRTPLEVAE
-203 GALQEAR
+203 GALTEAR
-210 KNSFDVLI
+210 KNSFDVVI
-218 LDTAGRLQ
+218 IDTAGRLQ

-233 ELAEMQEKLQ
+233 ELVEMKERLQ

-264 AFDQRLNLSGIILT
+264 TFDQRLRLTGIILT

-286 GAALSMITVT
+286 GAALSMVTVT
-296 GRPMKFVGVGEKLE
+296 GRPIKFIGVGEKLE

-329 MLSLIEE
+329 ILSLIEE
-336 AEARIDAKKAEEFV
+336 AEARVDAKKAEEFL

-357 FTLEDFREQIQQ
+357 FTLEDFRQQIQQ

-377 KLLEKIP
+377 KLLEKLP
-384 GMQKVDVDEKALRRV
+384 GMQKVEVDEKALV
-399 EAIINSM
+399 KIEAIINSM
-406 TQEERRKPEIL
+406 TPQERRHPEIL
-417 NGRRRK
+417 NARRK
-423 RIALGSGTQV
+423 RRIALGSGTQV
-433 SDVNKLL
+433 SDINKLL
-440 KRFAEAKKMMKQ
+440 KRFEEARKMMKQ
-452 LKGRKLPFGQMPLG
+452 LKGKKFPQMPFL

>member
-1 MRSHGFGVT
+1 
-10 EISINPLT
+10 
-18 APRIYGT
+18 
-25 ISSQSLNIMFHTL
+25 MFNTL

-43 SILTQLRR
+43 GILTQLRR

-78 KVVKKFIDD
+78 RVVKKFIDD

-94 AKILE
+94 ARILE

-125 LKLTSWPAVILLVGL
+125 LQLTHWPSVLLLVGL
-140 QGSGKTTMSGKLA
+140 QGSGKTTMAGKLA
-153 KHLTEKLGKKVLL
+153 KYLTEKLQKRVLL

-174 AAIEQLK
+174 AAIDQLK
-181 QLGAKLGYPVYAA
+181 QLGAKLGYPVYAE
-194 GRTPVEVAQ
+194 GRTPVAVAE
-203 GALQEAR
+203 GALTEAR

-218 LDTAGRLQ
+218 IDTAGRLQ
-226 INEELMA
+226 IDEELMT
-233 ELAEMQEKLQ
+233 ELVEMREKLQ
-243 PAEILLVAD
+243 PTEILLVAD

-264 AFDQRLNLSGIILT
+264 AFDQRLKLTGIILT

-296 GRPMKFVGVGEKLE
+296 GRPIKFVGVGEKLE

-329 MLSLIEE
+329 ILSLIEE
-336 AEARIDAKKAEEFV
+336 AEARVDAKKAEEFV

-377 KLLEKIP
+377 KLLEKLP
-384 GMQKVDVDEKALRRV
+384 GMQQVEVDEKALVRV

-406 TQEERRKPEIL
+406 TPEERRKPEIL
-417 NGRRRK
+417 NGRRKK

-440 KRFAEAKKMMKQ
+440 KRFEEAKKMMKQ
-452 LKGRKLPFGQMPLG
+452 FKGRRLPQMPF

>member
-1 MRSHGFGVT
+1 
-10 EISINPLT
+10 
-18 APRIYGT
+18 
-25 ISSQSLNIMFHTL
+25 MFNAL

-78 KVVKKFIDD
+78 KVVKRFIDD

-94 AKILE
+94 AQILE

-112 DELVQILGGTRAD
+112 DELVQILGGTRAE
-125 LKLTSWPAVILLVGL
+125 LQLTSWPSVLLLVGL
-140 QGSGKTTMSGKLA
+140 QGSGKTTMAGKLA
-153 KHLTEKLGKKVLL
+153 KYLTEKLKKRVLL

-181 QLGAKLGYPVYAA
+181 QLGAKLGYPVYAE
-194 GRTPVEVAQ
+194 GRTPLEVAE
-203 GALQEAR
+203 GALTEAR
-210 KNSFDVLI
+210 KNSFDVVI
-218 LDTAGRLQ
+218 IDTAGRLQ

-233 ELAEMQEKLQ
+233 ELVEMKERLQ
-243 PAEILLVAD
+243 PSEILLVAD

-264 AFDQRLNLSGIILT
+264 TFDQRLRLTGIILT

-286 GAALSMITVT
+286 GAALSMVTVT
-296 GRPMKFVGVGEKLE
+296 GRPIKFIGVGEKLE

-329 MLSLIEE
+329 ILSLIEE
-336 AEARIDAKKAEEFV
+336 AEARVDAKKAEEFL

-357 FTLEDFREQIQQ
+357 FTLEDFRQQIQQ

-377 KLLEKIP
+377 KLLEKLP
-384 GMQKVDVDEKALRRV
+384 GMQRVEVDEKALV
-399 EAIINSM
+399 KIEAIINSM
-406 TQEERRKPEIL
+406 TPQERRHPEIL
-417 NGRRRK
+417 NARRK
-423 RIALGSGTQV
+423 RRIALGSGTQV
-433 SDVNKLL
+433 SDINKLL
-440 KRFAEAKKMMKQ
+440 KRFEEARKMMKQ
-452 LKGRKLPFGQMPLG
+452 LKGKKFPQMPFL

>member
-1 MRSHGFGVT
+1 
-10 EISINPLT
+10 
-18 APRIYGT
+18 
-25 ISSQSLNIMFHTL
+25 MFNAL

-78 KVVKKFIDD
+78 KVVKRFIDD

-94 AKILE
+94 AQILE

-112 DELVQILGGTRAD
+112 DELVQILGGTRAE
-125 LKLTSWPAVILLVGL
+125 LQLTSWPSVLLLVGL
-140 QGSGKTTMSGKLA
+140 QGSGKTTMAGKLA
-153 KHLTEKLGKKVLL
+153 KYLTEKLKKRVLL

-181 QLGAKLGYPVYAA
+181 QLGAKLGYPVYAE
-194 GRTPVEVAQ
+194 GRTPLEVAE
-203 GALQEAR
+203 GALTEAH
-210 KNSFDVLI
+210 KNSFDVVI
-218 LDTAGRLQ
+218 IDTAGRLQ

-233 ELAEMQEKLQ
+233 ELVKMKERLQ
-243 PAEILLVAD
+243 PTEILLVAD

-264 AFDQRLNLSGIILT
+264 TFDQRLRLTGIILT

-286 GAALSMITVT
+286 GAALSMVTVT
-296 GRPMKFVGVGEKLE
+296 GRPIKFIGVGEKLE

-329 MLSLIEE
+329 ILSLIEE
-336 AEARIDAKKAEEFV
+336 AEARVDAKKAEEFL

-357 FTLEDFREQIQQ
+357 FTLEDFRQQIQQ

-377 KLLEKIP
+377 KLLEKLP
-384 GMQKVDVDEKALRRV
+384 GMQKVEVDEKALV
-399 EAIINSM
+399 KIEAIINSM
-406 TQEERRKPEIL
+406 TPQERRHPEIL
-417 NGRRRK
+417 NARRK
-423 RIALGSGTQV
+423 RRIALGSGTQV
-433 SDVNKLL
+433 SDINKLL
-440 KRFAEAKKMMKQ
+440 KRFEEARKMMKQ
-452 LKGRKLPFGQMPLG
+452 LKGKKFPQMPFL